1 MTAIR
6 FDHVDV
12 IFGTHT
18 KEALKL
24 LDQGLGVAGG
34 AMFLKGWLAVPQIQ
48 WRGDRPAWMR

>member
-24 LDQGLGVAGG
+24 LDQGLGRAEILS
-34 AMFLKGWLAVPQIQ
+34 APA
-48 WRGDRPAWMR
+48 RCSASRTPAWTSTAARSAC

>member
-24 LDQGLGVAGG
+24 LDQGLGRAETSS
-34 AMFLKGWLAVPQIQ
+34 APA
-48 WRGDRPAWMR
+48 RCSASRTPAWTSTAARSAC